1 MNIIKTNKQ
10 KILKPLYHIEHTSN
24 SIEAIT
30 NNCEVSTR
38 YSQWFCSN
46 YKEKN
51 PIRSAKNIQSIMHKV
66 THFLNIIKVELPL
79 PLT

>member
-38 YSQWFCSN
+38 YSQ
-46 YKEKN
+46 
-51 PIRSAKNIQSIMHKV
+51 
-66 THFLNIIKVELPL
+66 
-79 PLT
+79 